1 MILSKKETNLLDSYI
16 NGNFT
21 EFKEDLNKLTKIE
34 LVEFIYNVQEQ
45 GIYSANEIL
54 SICRKYLE

>member
-1 MILSKKETNLLDSYI
+1 MILSEKEADLLDSYI

-45 GIYSANEIL
+45 GICSVNEIL
-54 SICRKYLE
+54 SICRKYLK

>member
-1 MILSKKETNLLDSYI
+1 MILSEKEADLLDSYI

-21 EFKEDLNKLTKIE
+21 EFEIDLNKLTKIE

-45 GIYSANEIL
+45 GICSVNEIL
-54 SICRKYLE
+54 SICRKYLK